1 MVWSADSVDQSANS
15 AKKPPVVSGFGRPRG
30 AVAGAGL
37 LACWGTWVLGSL
49 LSTFLF
55 FSFQR
60 GIYYRER
67 LRAYVGCQASSH
79 MFFAFV
85 VY

>member
-37 LACWGTWVLGSL
+37 LACWVTA
-49 LSTFLF
+49 FLF
-55 FSFQR
+55 FCF
-60 GIYYRER
+60 
-67 LRAYVGCQASSH
+67 LRFVG
-79 MFFAFV
+79 FIDFV
-85 VY
+85 AN

>member
-15 AKKPPVVSGFGRPRG
+15 AKKPLWLAALVGHRGQWPVLG
-30 AVAGAGL
+30 
-37 LACWGTWVLGSL
+37 CWRAGTWTWV
-49 LSTFLF
+49 TDF
-55 FSFQR
+55 FQR

-67 LRAYVGCQASSH
+67 LRAYVDCQASSH